1 MNQVI
6 DDILAGLRAGRLAP
20 YLGPGVTALAEGAP
34 VPASPADLAAFLG
47 KRVALPKRA
56 RGNPWAAAQYIE
68 SNRHRSTLTALM
80 DAAYADP
87 VPPGDLHRML
97 AGIRPPLIVDTW
109 YDGAMRA
116 ALVENGSGHRG
127 AEDRGAEDWG
137 AEDWGE
143 IQGITRAGIGEARW
157 YRAYAADG
165 TEVPVDQAASWRTIL
180 YKPHGGV
187 TPARNYIIA
196 DSDYVEVLT
205 EIDIQTPIPDIVRQ
219 RRTACGFVFV
229 GCRFD
234 DQMLRTYARQIMK
247 RSAGPHYAFIE
258 PALLS
263 RNEQRFLDE
272 MHIQP
277 VSISLP
283 AISALLA
290 A

>member
-1 MNQVI
+1 MTPVI

-20 YLGPGVTALAEGAP
+20 YLGPGVTAMADGAP

-80 DAAYADP
+80 DQAYADP

-97 AGIRPPLIVDTW
+97 AGFRPPLIVDTW
-109 YDGAMRA
+109 YDGAMPGGADGVR
-116 ALVENGSGHRG
+116 RG
-127 AEDRGAEDWG
+127 ANGAKSRASRVRGSARHD
-137 AEDWGE
+137 
-143 IQGITRAGIGEARW
+143 GIAPTTPTG
-157 YRAYAADG
+157 
-165 TEVPVDQAASWRTIL
+165 PKCPMDQAEGWRTIL
-180 YKPHGGV
+180 YKPHGAV

-205 EIDIQTPIPDIVRQ
+205 EIDIQTPIPDIVRK
-219 RRTACGFVFV
+219 RRTDCGFLFL

-234 DQMLRTYARQIMK
+234 DQMLRTYARQILK
-247 RSAGPHYAFIE
+247 RSAGPYYAVLDL
-258 PALLS
+258 ALLS
-263 RNEQRFLDE
+263 RNERRFLDD

-277 VSISLP
+277 VGIPLP
-283 AISALLA
+283 AVSALLA

>member
-1 MNQVI
+1 MTPVI

-20 YLGPGVTALAEGAP
+20 YLGPGVTAMADGVP

-80 DAAYADP
+80 DQAYADP

-97 AGIRPPLIVDTW
+97 AGFRPPLIVDTW

-116 ALVENGSGHRG
+116 ALTECG
-127 AEDRGAEDWG
+127 AGE
-137 AEDWGE
+137 WGE

-157 YRAYAADG
+157 YRAYDADG
-165 TEVPVDQAASWRTIL
+165 TEVPMDQAEGWRTIL
-180 YKPHGGV
+180 YKPHGAV

-205 EIDIQTPIPDIVRQ
+205 EIDIQTPIPDIVRK
-219 RRTACGFVFV
+219 RRTDCGFLFL

-247 RSAGPHYAFIE
+247 RSAGPYYAVLDTT
-258 PALLS
+258 LLS
-263 RNEQRFLDE
+263 RNERRFLDD

-277 VSISLP
+277 VGVPLP
-283 AISALLA
+283 AVSALLA